1 MFSERRC
8 GSSRPREMRA
18 AENRKL
24 ILRTTFLGV
33 LNFYA
38 QFGVPSAPFRTDPA
52 LSSMWTSSVEK
63 TSPRKS
69 LSNSFFV
76 SSFSPLLPSS
86 FGGGRGVS
94 LTTSLL
100 RHADA
105 AARAERAYVR
115 TATLES
121 FSLPNSTA
129 KKTTLFFY
137 VQWKPAMEFPTFA
150 ELPHV
155 RAGQLLPAKEE
166 EQPVAPRNVDAYLKQ
181 KVLGFFLEIYEA

>member
-24 ILRTTFLGV
+24 ILRTIFSEV

-38 QFGVPSAPFRTDPA
+38 QFGVPSAPFRTDPS

-76 SSFSPLLPSS
+76 FSFSSLLPSS
-86 FGGGRGVS
+86 GGGGRGVS

-115 TATLES
+115 TAALES
-121 FSLPNSTA
+121 FSLPNRTA
-129 KKTTLFFY
+129 EKTTLSFFGCT
-137 VQWKPAMEFPTFA
+137 VENGNGFPHLRRTPSRPCWA
-150 ELPHV
+150 TPPRKGG
-155 RAGQLLPAKEE
+155 RAAGSSSQRRCGPE
-166 EQPVAPRNVDAYLKQ
+166 
-181 KVLGFFLEIYEA
+181 